1 MIRFD
6 LTTLRIF
13 VSVYNLKSLTKA
25 AEQEHIASSAVS
37 KRINDLETEL
47 GTPLFYRHPR
57 GVSATPAGDALARHA
72 RVLFERVNDM
82 AAELS
87 TYAGGERGQVRI
99 HAHSSAM
106 HRFLPAE
113 IASFSTRYPEVRI
126 VVREETTPNVI
137 QSMQDGVADIGVVAG
152 HMTFP
157 AGLTALGWRED
168 RLVVLLPAGDP
179 LLNEDAIPFAALAD
193 RALISLETGSSL
205 QVLLTEAAQSLG
217 MHLNN
222 RLEVTT
228 FGSAVAM
235 AAAGL
240 GVAVVPSWIA
250 DGADPRLA
258 AVPLADPWARRRI
271 SVLVCTGA
279 RPNAAVQLMLDHLFA
294 GKPYPMETSAVPN
307 R

>member
-57 GVSATPAGDALARHA
+57 GVSATPAGDALACHA

-87 TYAGGERGQVRI
+87 TYARGERGQVRI

-113 IASFSTRYPEVRI
+113 IASFSNRYPEVRI

-137 QSMQDGVADIGVVAG
+137 QSMQDGIADIGVVAG

-157 AGLTALGWRED
+157 AGLTALSWRED
-168 RLVVLLPAGDP
+168 RLVALLPASDP
-179 LLNEDAIPFAALAD
+179 LLNEGAIPFAALAD

-217 MHLNN
+217 MRLNN

-250 DGADPRLA
+250 DVADPCLA
-258 AVPLADPWARRRI
+258 AVPLADPWARRQI
-271 SVLVCTGA
+271 SVLICTRT
-279 RPNAAVQLMLDHLFA
+279 RPNAAVGLMLDHLLA
-294 GKPYPMETSAVPN
+294 AKPYPMETPAVPN